1 MRQRG
6 YVTPSQRLKAR
17 WLERGFGYCWL
28 GLGLLMMLGV
38 ASTTA
43 QADIAEPAA
52 PMTRYEALPR
62 ADRVVVYKA
71 ERRLELWSKRDLLR
85 SYRIALGL
93 NPEGHKQEEGDFRT
107 PEGRYR
113 LAGRNARSDFFL
125 SIAVS
130 YPDASD
136 RERARV
142 AGVKPGG
149 FIMVHG
155 LPNQPRWPPEYYAS
169 RDWTDG
175 CIALNNADM
184 MELWMLVGDN
194 IPIDIH
200 P

>member
-1 MRQRG
+1 
-6 YVTPSQRLKAR
+6 
-17 WLERGFGYCWL
+17 
-28 GLGLLMMLGV
+28 
-38 ASTTA
+38 
-43 QADIAEPAA
+43 
-52 PMTRYEALPR
+52 
-62 ADRVVVYKA
+62 
-71 ERRLELWSKRDLLR
+71 
-85 SYRIALGL
+85 L

-113 LAGRNARSDFFL
+113 LAGRNERSDFFL

-130 YPDASD
+130 YPDQTD
-136 RERARV
+136 RQRAKA
-142 AGVKPGG
+142 AGVSPGG

-175 CIALNNADM
+175 CIALSNSDM

-194 IPIDIH
+194 IPIDIR

>member
-1 MRQRG
+1 LNR
-6 YVTPSQRLKAR
+6 VLSICVAVVA
-17 WLERGFGYCWL
+17 L
-28 GLGLLMMLGV
+28 GLAPEQLL
-38 ASTTA
+38 
-43 QADIAEPAA
+43 ADIAVPAVPRA
-52 PMTRYEALPR
+52 ESTFDALPR
-62 ADRVVVYKA
+62 ANRVVVYKT
-71 ERRLELWSKRDLLR
+71 ERRLELWNDREILR
-85 SYRIALGL
+85 SYRVALGL

-113 LAGRNARSDFFL
+113 LAGRNPRSDFFL

-130 YPDASD
+130 YPDVRD
-136 RERARV
+136 RERAR
-142 AGVKPGG
+142 ANGVNPGG

-194 IPIDIH
+194 VPIDIR

>member
-1 MRQRG
+1 MSRVLLILIAIVALVLSPARG
-6 YVTPSQRLKAR
+6 I
-17 WLERGFGYCWL
+17 
-28 GLGLLMMLGV
+28 
-38 ASTTA
+38 
-43 QADIAEPAA
+43 ADIAGPSAA
-52 PMTRYEALPR
+52 PVFESLPR
-62 ADRVVVYKA
+62 ANRVVVYKA
-71 ERRLELWSKRDLLR
+71 ERRLELWSNSDLLR
-85 SYRIALGL
+85 TYPVALGL

-113 LAGRNARSDFFL
+113 LAGRNPRSEFFL

-130 YPDASD
+130 YPDVRD
-136 RERARV
+136 RERAR
-142 AGVKPGG
+142 ANGVSPGG

-194 IPIDIH
+194 VPIDIR